1 MLLRFP
7 FALSAAKGL
16 MKLWGSFATIP
27 LMPRGSHF
35 SCFVYRLDTWWTGV
49 RGHSGHNL

>member
-27 LMPRGSHF
+27 LMPRGQLLF
-35 SCFVYRLDTWWTGV
+35 LLRVQTGHMV
-49 RGHSGHNL
+49 DRCART